1 MMDHNQLDAL
11 ECLIRAVIAVDAAME
26 LPDTRN
32 GIYAKEVAADDLSR
46 ARGAMRDAMKQNGW
60 DV

>member
-1 MMDHNQLDAL
+1 MDYNKLDAL
-11 ECLIRAVIAVDAAME
+11 ECLIRAVIAVDVAME

-32 GIYAKEVAADDLSR
+32 GLYAKEVAADNLSR
-46 ARGAMRDAMKQNGW
+46 ARGVMRDAMREKGW